1 MMEIRGKTI
10 SYSAFKKKTENIL
23 ETKITEEIK
32 QLEIFFEI
40 ALTKKD

>member
-32 QLEIFFEI
+32 QLE
-40 ALTKKD
+40 KKLKLH

>member
-1 MMEIRGKTI
+1 MMEIRGKRI

-32 QLEIFFEI
+32 QLEKKFEI